1 MANKTTI
8 ACTDEQYENIIH
20 TLFTGIE
27 GIGGRYEFEPKPITA
42 TALEV
47 EANTGLRIGD
57 VLSLKR
63 GSIILD
69 NGRYRF
75 NITEQKTGKK
85 RTFTVPDRVYQ
96 FIEDYCDAYGIEQG
110 QMIFPLT
117 VRAVQKH
124 IKYVAE
130 YLGYEHISTHS
141 FRKRFASQAYNNSG
155 HDIELVRRLLQ
166 HSSASVT
173 SRYIGI
179 SDARIDSVLNDCVSI
194 I

>member
-1 MANKTTI
+1 MAGKLTV
-8 ACTDEQYENIIH
+8 ACTNEQYERIIH
-20 TLFTGIE
+20 TMFTGIE
-27 GIGGRYEFEPKPITA
+27 GIGGKYDFEPKPITA

-57 VLSLKR
+57 VLSLTR
-63 GSIILD
+63 GSIVKD
-69 NGRYRF
+69 GNRYRF

-85 RTFTVPDRVYQ
+85 RTFTVPAKVYR
-96 FIEDYCDAYGIEQG
+96 FIEDYCDAYGIGQG
-110 QMIFPLT
+110 ERIFPLT
-117 VRAVQKH
+117 VRSVQMHLQK
-124 IKYVAE
+124 VCD

-141 FRKRFASQAYNNSG
+141 FRKKFASNAYANSG

-179 SDARIDSVLNDCVSI
+179 SDERIDSVLNDCVSI

>member
-27 GIGGRYEFEPKPITA
+27 GIGGRYDFEPKPITA

-57 VLSLKR
+57 VLSLRR

-69 NGRYRF
+69 NNRYRF

-85 RTFTVPDRVYQ
+85 RTFTVPDKVYE
-96 FIEDYCDAYGIEQG
+96 FIEDYCDAYGIGQG
-110 QMIFPLT
+110 QRIFPLT

-124 IKYVAE
+124 IKHVSE

-141 FRKRFASQAYNNSG
+141 FRKRFASQAYTSSG